1 MIARRV
7 RGARMLVLMLPLMA
21 TPAAAQTAPPDTAAG
36 ITLAEVL
43 AVARAG
49 SPRLLAARAL
59 GDARGAREASA
70 GLPPDPVLQLG
81 VMNVSVPGLDADM
94 PASMAP
100 SIQAMQMVPW
110 PGKLSLS
117 RRIAEQSTSL
127 ARSEA
132 DETWWQVRSDVA
144 MAFYDI
150 YEADRRLAVMAETLR
165 LLEDFE
171 RVAKAMYAAGE
182 GRQSDVLRAGVEVAR
197 MVGEIRRMRTMRLAA
212 AARLDARL
220 GLPADVPVPTP
231 ELPAL
236 PGVLP
241 PVDTLRAWAEATRPM
256 LARGRTEV
264 EQAAARGSLA
274 RREIWPDLTIG
285 LQYGQRPASAGMG
298 GTERMASFMVGF
310 SVPVFA
316 AQRQLRMRDEAA
328 AMERMAHANL
338 SAMRVDVDARIA
350 ELVAQLEEARTL
362 VRLYERDVLPQA
374 RAGVSSALSSYRI
387 GGVDFMTLVDAR
399 MTVNEYESE
408 LHALV
413 AAYGRGVAELEM
425 TIGRELPPAAALL
438 SEER

>member
-1 MIARRV
+1 MIARRMRGV
-7 RGARMLVLMLPLMA
+7 RMVILTLPLMA
-21 TPAAAQTAPPDTAAG
+21 APAAAQTVARDTAG
-36 ITLAEVL
+36 GVTLAELL

-49 SPRLLAARAL
+49 SPRLQAARAL
-59 GDARGAREASA
+59 GDARGALEASA

-81 VMNVSVPGLDADM
+81 VMNLSVPGLDADM

-117 RRIAEQSTSL
+117 REIAEQSTAL
-127 ARSEA
+127 ARHTA
-132 DETWWQVRSDVA
+132 DETWWEVRAGVA

-150 YEADRRLAVMAETLR
+150 YEADRQLAVMTETLG
-165 LLEDFE
+165 LLGDFE
-171 RVAKAMYAAGE
+171 RVAKAMYASGG

-197 MVGEIRRMRTMRLAA
+197 MTGEIRRMRTMRLAA
-212 AARLDARL
+212 AARLNARL
-220 GLPADVPVPTP
+220 GLPADTPVPVPV
-231 ELPAL
+231 LPAL

-264 EQAAARGSLA
+264 EQATARGALA
-274 RREIWPDLTIG
+274 RREIWPDLSIG

-310 SVPVFA
+310 SLPVFA
-316 AQRQLRMRDEAA
+316 AQRQLRMRDEAV
-328 AMERMAHANL
+328 AMERMAHADL
-338 SAMRVDVDARIA
+338 SAMRADVDARIA
-350 ELVAQLEEARTL
+350 ELVARLEEARAL
-362 VRLYERDVLPQA
+362 VGLFRRDVLPQA
-374 RAGVSSALSSYRI
+374 RASVSSALSSYRT

-399 MTVNEYESE
+399 MTVNEYERE

-413 AAYGRGVAELEM
+413 AAYGRGLAELEM

-438 SEER
+438 AEER